1 MSSTLPLPRLVFSLV
16 TAAVLS
22 ACGGDDDNES
32 SSHHVG
38 EWNAFAAELV
48 AANQPPPLQ
57 VNTLAI
63 VQLAVHDA
71 INAIEPRYAPYAY
84 RAAAPGAS
92 VAAAVSAAT
101 RDSLV
106 QLLPAAAATIDAHY
120 DAELAALPEGP
131 DKAAGVSVGRAAAGT
146 MLALRGSENLFAAI
160 GQPYVPGPA
169 VPGRYQLT
177 PPANTVIGAGLGAI
191 KPFALAA
198 GNQFPSAPARATDSA
213 AYAAD
218 YLEVQSL
225 GSIDSTQR
233 TPEQTQTAR
242 FWYDVIAKEWHHA
255 ARQGLQAH
263 HADAWQSARTLALLS
278 VAMFDGTVASFDTK
292 FQGNFW
298 RPITAIRA
306 GDTDGN
312 AATPGDA
319 QWQPLCDTPPFPE
332 HNSTHAVTGAAAA
345 GVLAQAFG
353 NDFRFIVQ
361 SPAQPGVSRTYERFS
376 DAAAEEGLSRI
387 YCGIHFRHGMTTGLE
402 QGARV
407 AEHVLATVLRA
418 TP

>member
-131 DKAAGVSVGRAAAGT
+131 DKAA
-146 MLALRGSENLFAAI
+146 
-160 GQPYVPGPA
+160 
-169 VPGRYQLT
+169 
-177 PPANTVIGAGLGAI
+177 
-191 KPFALAA
+191 
-198 GNQFPSAPARATDSA
+198 
-213 AYAAD
+213 
-218 YLEVQSL
+218 
-225 GSIDSTQR
+225 
-233 TPEQTQTAR
+233 
-242 FWYDVIAKEWHHA
+242 
-255 ARQGLQAH
+255 
-263 HADAWQSARTLALLS
+263 
-278 VAMFDGTVASFDTK
+278 
-292 FQGNFW
+292 
-298 RPITAIRA
+298 
-306 GDTDGN
+306 
-312 AATPGDA
+312 
-319 QWQPLCDTPPFPE
+319 
-332 HNSTHAVTGAAAA
+332 
-345 GVLAQAFG
+345 
-353 NDFRFIVQ
+353 
-361 SPAQPGVSRTYERFS
+361 
-376 DAAAEEGLSRI
+376 
-387 YCGIHFRHGMTTGLE
+387 
-402 QGARV
+402 
-407 AEHVLATVLRA
+407 
-418 TP
+418 